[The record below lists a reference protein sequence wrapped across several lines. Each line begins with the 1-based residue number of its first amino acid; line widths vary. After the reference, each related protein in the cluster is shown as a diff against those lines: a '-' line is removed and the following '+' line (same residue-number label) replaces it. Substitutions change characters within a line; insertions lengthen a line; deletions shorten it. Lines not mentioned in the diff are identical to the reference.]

1 MDQVA
6 PADLGHGDE
15 KSWRGGN
22 SSGVACVVPGMGI
35 FRRDRS
41 RRNKRLGNGA
51 DFAGEAAGALVE
63 AAPGMLAVAGRAIGR
78 IVSGIVH
85 ALT

>member
-1 MDQVA
+1 
-6 PADLGHGDE
+6 
-15 KSWRGGN
+15 
-22 SSGVACVVPGMGI
+22 MGI